1 MCFNILSNN
10 SGGQSLHRLTSITA
24 TKRPLVSCANMVI
37 LSLLSAIISC
47 NACCT
52 FGVIWPPFN
61 TPDNVTVLLLY
72 FIIGRRVAVNVQ
84 TYCANNQRNN
94 KRRVY
99 HRAPKAN
106 PGNDSKKFFFPIHN
120 CHIYLFVCIYLR
132 EECNNG
138 VSIFRHRAF
147 SLLLQRTNHR
157 WNNSQWP
164 CLSCIHRV

>member
-1 MCFNILSNN
+1 MLSNN

-24 TKRPLVSCANMVI
+24 TKWPLVSRAYIVI

-52 FGVIWPPFN
+52 FGVIGPPFN

-84 TYCANNQRNN
+84 TYYTHKKRNQ

-99 HRAPKAN
+99 HRAKKAN
-106 PGNDSKKFFFPIHN
+106 SGNRTKKFFFPVHN
-120 CHIYLFVCIYLR
+120 PNQFLKLSKLR
-132 EECNNG
+132 
-138 VSIFRHRAF
+138 F
-147 SLLLQRTNHR
+147 STRPSAL
-157 WNNSQWP
+157 WGDA
-164 CLSCIHRV
+164 